1 MSVSEECADQ
11 HVFFKK
17 PDYGLVIYILVR
29 TDLKMSR
36 GKIGVQCAHA
46 TEDLLDAISEEERK
60 EYRRRGR
67 AKICLRI
74 TGPELDQL
82 HNDLVRERLPHK
94 IVFDDGCGWVAN
106 GIPTA
111 LAVGPCPKPYV
122 NVESEH
128 LLTANE
134 IPTAIGLGPIE
145 RLKVLHLVGSF
156 KLLN

>member
-1 MSVSEECADQ
+1 MSANQ
-11 HVFFKK
+11 K

-46 TEDLLDAISEEERK
+46 TEDLLDTLSESERK
-60 EYRRRGR
+60 EYRQRGR

-74 TGPELDQL
+74 TGPQLDQL

-106 GIPTA
+106 GTPTA
-111 LAVGPCPKPYV
+111 LAIGPCPKTYV
-122 NVESEH
+122 PEEKGH
-128 LLTANE
+128 LLAVNE
-134 IPTAIGLGPIE
+134 TPTAIGMGPIE
-145 RLKVLHLVGSF
+145 RAKVLHLVGSF